1 MLNLLQ
7 KSLAKC
13 TNSRKST
20 VILYD
25 NDIKVINIAVVK
37 YILQIKYM
45 YNRRWILNNYL
56 CTECAIKLTTLHL
69 LIQKKEMY
77 LTFLTI
83 IRAQWTVPQLSIM
96 IIYNCIWSNLI
107 Q

>member
-1 MLNLLQ
+1 MHTEQLLVHRVCDQ
-7 KSLAKC
+7 THYFTF
-13 TNSRKST
+13 TNT
-20 VILYD
+20 
-25 NDIKVINIAVVK
+25 
-37 YILQIKYM
+37 Q
-45 YNRRWILNNYL
+45 
-56 CTECAIKLTTLHL
+56 
-69 LIQKKEMY
+69 KEMY